1 MSKNSKL
8 SKHSKLLEEEIVKPY
23 IAKTS
28 KYAVNPEYTYSPNRE
43 NLINFVKN
51 LDSVQACN
59 RFEWINCPKS
69 IPVFRI
75 EQMLYNRG
83 GLVFFKQGNQ
93 FRLLPFFA
101 NKELNMYGLMKECTP
116 IAYNGSMA
124 DLEKNENEK
133 GIASPLV
140 IDNYGTDENKEGKAV
155 ILFDRDNATMYSG
168 GVEPI
173 AIGQNE
179 AIEQMVNRLCVL
191 NVNLINSQ
199 GKNII
204 FVKDGKQANAVDKN
218 LRELFNSD
226 NPYVV
231 AKANYDINV
240 INNTIDYKEQEIWE
254 DIMSWNN
261 LRLANLGIQNSGLF
275 NKKERQLSSEVDTQ
289 SEQVNNVLMAFYK
302 ARKRFIQ
309 QIRETFEKDK
319 DFQEQC
325 ANFDVRIVGH
335 DENVSRETN
344 DKQEGDDNVS
354 DDNISENIW

>member
-1 MSKNSKL
+1 MSKKIKTL
-8 SKHSKLLEEEIVKPY
+8 TEEAVLEPY
-23 IAKTS
+23 IARSS
-28 KYAVNPEYTYSPNRE
+28 KYAVNPKYTYSPNRE
-43 NLINFVKN
+43 KLKRFLKN

-59 RFEWINCPKS
+59 RFEWVNCPKS
-69 IPVFRI
+69 IPAFRI

-101 NKELNMYGLMKECTP
+101 NEELNMYGLMKKCTP

-124 DLEKNENEK
+124 DLDKNASEK
-133 GIASPLV
+133 GISEPLT
-140 IDNYGTDENKEGKAV
+140 IDNYGTDANIEGKAV
-155 ILFDRDNATMYSG
+155 VLFDRDNAFMYSG

-173 AIGQNE
+173 AIAQNE
-179 AIEQMVNRLCVL
+179 AIEQIVNRLCVL

-204 FVKDGKQANAVDKN
+204 IVKDGKQANAVDKN
-218 LRELFNSD
+218 LQELFNSD
-226 NPYVV
+226 NPYAV

-261 LRLANLGIQNSGLF
+261 WRLANLGIQNSGLF
-275 NKKERQLSSEVDTQ
+275 NKKERQLSSEIDTQ
-289 SEQVNNVLMAFYK
+289 NEQINDVLNAFYK

-309 QIRETFEKDK
+309 QIRETFKDDE
-319 DFQEQC
+319 DFKEQC
-325 ANFDVRIVGH
+325 ANFDVRIIGR

-344 DKQEGDDNVS
+344 DEQEGDDNVS
-354 DDNISENIW
+354 NNNISENI

>member
-1 MSKNSKL
+1 MSKKVKTL
-8 SKHSKLLEEEIVKPY
+8 TEEAVLTPY
-23 IAKTS
+23 ITRTS
-28 KYAVNPEYTYSPNRE
+28 KYAVNPKYNYSPNRE
-43 NLINFVKN
+43 KLRRFLQN

-69 IPVFRI
+69 IPAFRI

-101 NKELNMYGLMKECTP
+101 NEELNMYGLMKKCTP

-124 DLEKNENEK
+124 DLNKNAQQD

-140 IDNYGTDENKEGKAV
+140 VDNYGTDEKTEGKAV
-155 ILFDRDNATMYSG
+155 VLFDRDNAFMYSG

-173 AIGQNE
+173 AIAQNE
-179 AIEQMVNRLCVL
+179 AIEQIVNRLCVL

-204 FVKDGKQANAVDKN
+204 IVKDGKQANAVDKN
-218 LRELFNSD
+218 LQELFNSD
-226 NPYVV
+226 NPYAV

-261 LRLANLGIQNSGLF
+261 WRLANLGIQNSGLF

-289 SEQVNNVLMAFYK
+289 NEQINDVLNAFYK

-309 QIRETFEKDK
+309 QIRETFKDDK
-319 DFQEQC
+319 DFKEQC
-325 ANFDVRIVGH
+325 ANFDVRIIGR
-335 DENVSRETN
+335 DKNVSRETN
-344 DKQEGDDNVS
+344 DEQEGDDNVS
-354 DDNISENIW
+354 DNNISENI